1 MLICKLFRNS
11 LFNGLK
17 AIYRDYFSLNRNKIG
32 FIGSNVKI
40 NLPIVIIN
48 PQNIYLYDNTRLA
61 YNTTI
66 SAKNAKF
73 IMKKGSGAATGLM
86 VRTGNHMMK
95 IGKFYHEVSESEKLA
110 SGLILDED
118 VIVEEDVWIGCNV
131 TLLSGA
137 IIGRGSIVAAG
148 AVVNKKFPPYS
159 VIGGVPA
166 RFIKFKWTIEQ
177 ILEHESQLYS
187 LNERFAYVE
196 LKYFFDI
203 YQKNI

>member
-1 MLICKLFRNS
+1 MKSFIKSNRLL
-11 LFNGLK
+11 NGLK
-17 AIYRDYFSLNRNKIG
+17 AIYRDYFSLDRKKIG
-32 FIGSNVKI
+32 FVGKNVKI
-40 NLPIVIIN
+40 NLPIVMIN

-61 YNTTI
+61 YNSAI

-95 IGKFYHEVSESEKLA
+95 IGRFYHTIGDKEKLA

-137 IIGRGSIVAAG
+137 KIGRGSIVAAG

-177 ILEHESQLYS
+177 IVEHESQLYS
-187 LNERFAYVE
+187 LSERFAYDE
-196 LKYFFDI
+196 LKAFFHL
-203 YQKNI
+203 YQKNT